1 MNKSILSTLITAG
14 YLLILLNG
22 CDVDSTNS
30 SATASSAVTGI
41 VSHRDFTIRF
51 DPDFVSVFSSE
62 GFNGAEEVSVIIRAN
77 GINEQLVEGQVVNIR
92 TEWGTFSDSADSFDN
107 PDATS
112 STNKGSC
119 VLTNGSCAVK
129 WLPGDKL
136 FAPSVIPAPATS
148 AECIVAFTAWTRGEE
163 KFGDINGNGLFDS
176 GETHFDL
183 PEPYLDIDESGIY
196 ISSLADWNT
205 GWGTA
210 GVDPGFC
217 NADFKCEMIDTNGD
231 GIHNPGD
238 GKYNGSSCGT
248 SASCSTTTSTFIWTT
263 SYLLIGDE
271 FDHDNDFG
279 DITPE
284 QLFCGGFKGS

>member
-183 PEPYLDIDESGIY
+183 PEPYL
-196 ISSLADWNT
+196 
-205 GWGTA
+205 
-210 GVDPGFC
+210 
-217 NADFKCEMIDTNGD
+217 
-231 GIHNPGD
+231 
-238 GKYNGSSCGT
+238 
-248 SASCSTTTSTFIWTT
+248 
-263 SYLLIGDE
+263 
-271 FDHDNDFG
+271 
-279 DITPE
+279 
-284 QLFCGGFKGS
+284 